1 MWKELGMKKEAVL
14 GIMITLIVVSMLTFA
29 SNIQL
34 VKATGWEITVVAIQP
49 EFYYYYV
56 NESDYTAYMTEMMEQ
71 AVVYQPDIVA
81 FPEYIGEGLLG
92 LQHPEINDYINSPW
106 GWEEYC
112 DARGIPVDW
121 NYSYFE
127 AANVTGT
134 AYLNTFSS
142 LALEYAVYVVAGS
155 ICLPDGE
162 ISGAPGHY
170 NYNRTGTVNE
180 VYNVAYFFDPNGN
193 IIGTQKKVHLWGE
206 EQLYLTPST
215 EEELQVFNISIRGI
229 QVGIGIAV
237 CYDTWFDSVGE
248 ILVQRGA
255 DIIFAVSW
263 LDTPPRMNFDPIQLI
278 IGSIWTRSQNQVVY
292 GVMSC
297 IVVEMYQWPST
308 GKSAITAP
316 TQLTENKDG
325 FINITDTFNSS
336 TVVPGVLNFLELLK
350 LRGEP
355 VQEVPFWMQWWFF
368 AISTVVVAL
377 VAVVYFFKKRK
388 PPTPTAP
395 ASSPEGTV

>member
-1 MWKELGMKKEAVL
+1 MVSGLM
-14 GIMITLIVVSMLTFA
+14 LILLFMSMLTLAF
-29 SNIQL
+29 NIQL

-71 AVVYQPDIVA
+71 AIVYQPDIVV

-127 AANVTGT
+127 AADVTGT
-134 AYLNTFSS
+134 AYLNTFSA
-142 LALEYAVYVVAGS
+142 LAVEYAVYIVAGS

-162 ISGAPGHY
+162 ISGTPGHY
-170 NYNRTGTVNE
+170 NYDKTGTVNE

-193 IIGTQKKVHLWGE
+193 IIGTQKKVHLWGD

-215 EEELQVFNISIRGI
+215 EEDLQVFNISIRGI
-229 QVGIGIAV
+229 QVGVGIAV

-255 DIIFAVSW
+255 DIIFGMFW
-263 LDTPPRMNFDPIQLI
+263 LESPSMDFDPIQWI
-278 IGSIWTRSQNQVVY
+278 IDSIWTRSQNQVVY
-292 GVMSC
+292 GVASC
-297 IVVEMYQWPST
+297 IVATVFQDWGT

-316 TQLTENKDG
+316 TQLTQNEDG
-325 FINITDTFNSS
+325 FINVADTFDSS
-336 TVVPGVLNFLELLK
+336 TVVPGVLNITELLK

-355 VQEVPFWMQWWFF
+355 VGGIWIPVDRLSRLAPYIGLTILL
-368 AISTVVVAL
+368 ALAVSTVVYV
-377 VAVVYFFKKRK
+377 KKRK
-388 PPTPTAP
+388 RNTEII
-395 ASSPEGTV
+395 S